1 MPAAG
6 LDTYLAAREAAGAH
20 LGKPLKKPH
29 GSGSVLVPRSCAIPR
44 FSWDCLLEKAAGR
57 LTAPKRSR
65 STSCSVASE
74 GTVGNVEPRWPH
86 HSLLANWPVCSSQGG
101 STCH

>member
-1 MPAAG
+1 MLAARLG
-6 LDTYLAAREAAGAH
+6 TYLAARDPAGAH

-29 GSGSVLVPRSCAIPR
+29 GSGTVPRLGAMPR
-44 FSWDCLLEKAAGR
+44 FSWGCLLEKGAGR

-65 STSCSVASE
+65 STSCSVSSE
-74 GTVGNVEPRWPH
+74 GTVGNVEPRRPH

-101 STCH
+101 YDCH